1 MGAQT
6 AGVTNLSSNGERR
19 GERAR
24 GIQIEKERWTEIMR
38 GRKYFLYYAD
48 SRALIYIKNNHTH
61 SNNGVLIL

>member
-6 AGVTNLSSNGERR
+6 AGVTNLSLNGERR
-19 GERAR
+19 GERGR

-38 GRKYFLYYAD
+38 GRKYFILHAD

-61 SNNGVLIL
+61 SNNDVLIL